1 MSGLSR
7 ASLSSPLAVGG
18 FMGVGKSTVA
28 RLLAVRL
35 ARPFVDLDR
44 RVEVHAGRPVSDI
57 FAEEGE
63 GSFRARELRALTA
76 ALGIPEVIL
85 ALGGGTLHQP
95 PALAQ
100 LRAINAQV
108 FVLALDWETW
118 LSRRAAL
125 NPGEVASRPLIHDA
139 AALFDARTEGYA
151 EAGVQVDVRG
161 LGPEAVV
168 DRIQALMEEP

>member
-1 MSGLSR
+1 MSGPSR

-28 RLLAVRL
+28 RVLAARL
-35 ARPFVDLDR
+35 DRPFVDLDR
-44 RVEVHAGRPVSDI
+44 RVEEHAGRTVSDI
-57 FAEEGE
+57 FAQQGE
-63 GSFRARELRALTA
+63 GSFRAHELSALTA
-76 ALGIPEVIL
+76 ALGNPEVIV

-95 PALAQ
+95 AALAR
-100 LRAINAQV
+100 LRATNARV

-125 NPGEVASRPLIHDA
+125 KADEVASRPLLHDA
-139 AALFDARTEGYA
+139 AALFAARTEGYA

-168 DRIQALMEEP
+168 DRILALMEEP